1 MKDCL
6 LSFEDTWFAYSP
18 AGDPVI
24 KNLSLTVEENTITA
38 ILGPNGSGKTTLIYL
53 ALGWLKPSAGQI
65 KLAGKPL
72 QTYTRRELGQWLG
85 LVPQNEHIP
94 FEFSLLEYVVLGRS
108 PHLKPLEMPG
118 DNDCQIAMQALQ
130 RVGMSDLCNRS
141 ITSLSGGEQQLVT
154 VARALAQQPRFLLLD
169 EPTAHLDLN
178 NKIRLITLLGELA
191 ASGVTVLLTTHEP
204 EVAAAIGTHLVLMRD
219 GIVLHSGIL
228 NNILTS
234 EALSETYRLP
244 VRVRELDGKK
254 VVLWM

>member
-1 MKDCL
+1 MKDSL
-6 LSFEDTWFAYSP
+6 LRFEDIQFAYSP
-18 AGDPVI
+18 AGKQVI

-38 ILGPNGSGKTTLIYL
+38 ILGPNGSGKTTLLYL
-53 ALGWLKPSAGQI
+53 ALGWLKPFAGQI
-65 KLAGKPL
+65 KLEGKALPS
-72 QTYTRRELGQWLG
+72 YTRRELGQWLG

-118 DNDCQIAMQALQ
+118 DKDCRIAMEALQ
-130 RVGMSDLCNRS
+130 RVGMSDLYNRS

-178 NKIRLITLLGELA
+178 NKIKLITLLGELA
-191 ASGVTVLLTTHEP
+191 AAGVTVLLTTHEP

-219 GIVLHSGIL
+219 GMLLHHGTL

-234 EALSETYRLP
+234 EALSETYHVP